1 MGEHRVPLE
10 LWSALVVRAKKSE
23 NQGVCW
29 KWRFPAFLGVEV
41 LNFGVVV
48 WAYITQRIKVNSLL
62 TWTGDVDIYMG
73 TMTRSISCLFA
84 ATWANLEVEFGD
96 PNGKTGTGTF

>member
-1 MGEHRVPLE
+1 M
-10 LWSALVVRAKKSE
+10 RAKKSE

-29 KWRFPAFLGVEV
+29 KWRFPAFLRCRSFS
-41 LNFGVVV
+41 FGVVV
-48 WAYITQRIKVNSLL
+48 WAYVSLRIKVNSLL

-73 TMTRSISCLFA
+73 TMTGSISCLFA

-96 PNGKTGTGTF
+96 PYGKTGTGTF